1 MFEKLEALYQK
12 YLELTELIS
21 NPDVIADQDSWRK
34 YMKEQAGMNDV
45 VDKYLEY
52 KKVVENMEE
61 AKEMMDDPD
70 LKDIANEEFY
80 SCKEQLPALEEELKI
95 LLLPKDENDDSNV
108 IIEIRGGVGG
118 EESALFA
125 YNLYRMYT
133 MYAELK
139 RWQVEVIDSNETEI
153 GGIKEISFMIK
164 GKGAYSRL
172 KFESGVHRVQRVP
185 ETEASGRIHTSTA
198 TVAVLPEVEDVEV
211 EINQNDLRIDTYRS
225 SGAGGQHV
233 NKTSSAIRITHI
245 PTGIVVS
252 CQNERSQ
259 LQNKET
265 AMKMLRSKL
274 YEKQLEERDTERI
287 NNRRLQ
293 VGSGA
298 RSEKIRTYNYPQ
310 SRVTDHR
317 INFTIYQLETFMNG
331 DIDEM
336 VEALIAADR
345 ADRLKE
351 GEIE

>member
-1 MFEKLEALYQK
+1 MFEKLEELYKK

-21 NPDVIADQDSWRK
+21 DPDVIADQERWRK
-34 YMKEQAGMNDV
+34 YMKEQANMKDV

-52 KKVVENMEE
+52 KKVQETMDD
-61 AKEMMDDPD
+61 AKEMLEDPE
-70 LKDIANEEFY
+70 LKDMAEEEY
-80 SCKEQLPALEEELKI
+80 YNAKEKLPQLEEELKI

-108 IIEIRGGVGG
+108 IIEIRGGAGG
-118 EESALFA
+118 EEAALFA

-139 RWQVEVIDSNETEI
+139 RWQVEVIDINETEI

-211 EINQNDLRIDTYRS
+211 EINQNDLRIDTYRA

-274 YEKQLEERDTERI
+274 YEKQLEERDSERI
-287 NNRRLQ
+287 NTRRLQ

-317 INFTIYQLETFMNG
+317 INYTIYQLESFLNG

-351 GEIE
+351 GNI

>member
-1 MFEKLEALYQK
+1 MFDKLEQIEKK
-12 YLELTELIS
+12 YNDLTSKIS
-21 NPDVIADQDSWRK
+21 DPEIIADQENWKK
-34 YMKEQAGMNDV
+34 YMKEQSQLKDV
-45 VDKYLEY
+45 VDKYVEY
-52 KKVVENMEE
+52 KQAKLNMDE
-61 AKEMMDDPD
+61 AKELMSDPD
-70 LKDIANEEFY
+70 MKDFAEEEY
-80 SCKEQLPALEEELKI
+80 YLSKEKTELMEEELKI
-95 LLLPKDENDDSNV
+95 LLLPKDENDDNNV
-108 IIEIRGGVGG
+108 IIEIRGGAGG
-118 EESALFA
+118 EEAALFA

-133 MYAELK
+133 MYAEIK
-139 RWQVEVIDSNETEI
+139 RWQTEVIDMNETGI
-153 GGIKEISFMIK
+153 GGIKEVSFLIK

-185 ETEASGRIHTSTA
+185 ETEASGRIHTSTV

-211 EINQNDLRIDTYRS
+211 DINLNDLRIDTYRA

-233 NKTSSAIRITHI
+233 NKTSSAIRITHL

-274 YEKQLEERDTERI
+274 YEKMQEEQDKKLATT
-287 NNRRLQ
+287 RRLQ
-293 VGSGA
+293 VGSGD

-317 INFTIYQLETFMNG
+317 INYTIYQLESFLNG
-331 DIDEM
+331 NIDEM
-336 VEALIAADR
+336 LEAIIMADR

-351 GEIE
+351 SEF